1 MKGKGDTVEE
11 DVLRVGEL
19 ARRTGLTVRTL
30 HHWEAVGLIAPRRRN
45 RAGHRL
51 FGTAEVRRLQRITSL
66 RTLGMSLN
74 QIKVLLDQRSP
85 TLEEV
90 LTNHRESIRE
100 QRRLLEG
107 MEERLDRILSR
118 FADGHPV
125 ADEELLETMENM
137 AMIERH
143 FSPEQLEELKKRE
156 DALGPEAIREAQEA
170 WPALIA
176 RVREEMEKGTDP
188 GSETVQALAKEWN
201 GLIKAFSGGNAEI
214 EASLAGMYRT
224 EPEMATQQ
232 GMDPALFR
240 YIGAAMQTLSQG
252 D

>member
-1 MKGKGDTVEE
+1 MEE
-11 DVLRVGEL
+11 DVLKVGEL

-30 HHWEAVGLIAPRRRN
+30 HHWEAVGLIVPRQRN

-51 FGTAEVRRLQRITSL
+51 FGTTEIRRLQRITSL

-74 QIKVLLDQRSP
+74 QIKTLLAQRPP

-90 LTNHRESIRE
+90 LKNHRESIRE

-118 FADGHPV
+118 LADGATV
-125 ADEELLETMENM
+125 ADEELLETMEKM
-137 AMIERH
+137 AMIEKH

-156 DALGPEAIREAQEA
+156 EALGPEAIREAQEA
-170 WPALIA
+170 WPTLIA

-188 GSETVQALAKEWN
+188 SSETVQALAKEWN
-201 GLIKAFSGGNAEI
+201 GLIKAFSGGNTEI
-214 EASLAGMYRT
+214 EASLAGMYST
-224 EPEMATQQ
+224 EPGMAAQQ
-232 GMDPALFR
+232 GMDPALFQ
-240 YIGAAMQTLSQG
+240 YIGTAMRALSQG
-252 D
+252 G